1 MRLIDSDEAEKVF
14 AELRMKIHDTGIVR
28 GISGTIDESARAS
41 VAYGVRAAKAALDSM
56 PTVDAVPVRHCRW
69 IQKYQ
74 PPDPKASWSTEYY
87 CSGCGHETHMT
98 VMPDQRDNYIDD
110 YCGGCGARMDG
121 GADNG

>member
-1 MRLIDSDEAEKVF
+1 MDLIERGEALRLIAEEQARSKYGMEDC
-14 AELRMKIHDTGIVR
+14 ALY
-28 GISGTIDESARAS
+28 RAS
-41 VAYGVRAAKAALDSM
+41 KIVKELPA
-56 PTVDAVPVRHCRW
+56 VDAVPVRHCRW
-69 IQKYQ
+69 IPKYQ

-121 GADNG
+121 DAE